1 MLNTEAP
8 LPRIT
13 TSETWLLR
21 ATGLIPCV
29 TQTLAKGPS
38 QHVRGVAPAFAQR
51 GYGATIVDVDGQ
63 EYLDYSMAVGPVSLG
78 YSHPV
83 INDAIRQQLEHGI
96 VFSLPHHLEVEVAEL
111 LRDVIP
117 NVERVRFSK
126 TGADVVSAAVRLA
139 RAHTGKSTI
148 LCCGYHGWHDW
159 YIGVTD
165 RHAGIPQ
172 SVRDLTFTF
181 AYNDIESVLS
191 AIDDDTAAIVLEPT
205 VVDSPEENFLQN
217 LRRICDDRGIVLVFD
232 EMWTGFRLALGGA
245 QEYYGVRAD
254 LICFSKAIANGMP
267 LAVLCGRADIM
278 DRLEND
284 VFWFTTFG
292 GETLSLAAAQAT
304 IQFLQQHDV
313 IGHLDV
319 VGRRLSGSLQELSND
334 LGMPWLSVK
343 GYPARTMITYDSNAV
358 DPLIARSY
366 LQQELLRYGILWN
379 GFFTLSYSHTVT
391 DIDRTV
397 AAFMEILPQL
407 AIHVQEGTLK
417 TALEGEPV
425 GPVFRRTGNF
435 NMRPRTA
442 DMES

>member
-1 MLNTEAP
+1 M
-8 LPRIT
+8 
-13 TSETWLLR
+13 WLRR
-21 ATGLIPCV
+21 ATGLIPSA

-38 QHVRGVAPAFAQR
+38 QHVGGVAPVFAQR
-51 GYGATIVDVDGQ
+51 GHGATIVDVDHQ
-63 EYLDYSMAVGPVSLG
+63 DYLDYTMAVGPLSLG

-83 INDAIRQQLEHGI
+83 INDAIRRQLENGI

-111 LRDVIP
+111 IRDVVP
-117 NVERVRFSK
+117 HVERVRFSK

-139 RAHTGKSTI
+139 RAHTGRSTI

-172 SVRDLTFTF
+172 TVRDLTFTF
-181 AYNDIESVLS
+181 AYNDIESVLR
-191 AIDDDTAAIVLEPT
+191 AIDEDTAAIVLEPT
-205 VVDSPEENFLQN
+205 VVESPENNFLQD
-217 LRRICDDRGIVLVFD
+217 LRRICDERGMVLVFD

-254 LICFSKAIANGMP
+254 LTCFSKAIANGMP

-278 DRLEND
+278 DRLEDD

-304 IQFLQQHDV
+304 IQFMQQHDV

-319 VGRRLSGSLQELSND
+319 VGRRLSIAIQELVAD
-334 LGMPWLSVK
+334 LGISWLHVA
-343 GYPARTMITYDSNAV
+343 GYPARTMITFDSKVV
-358 DPLIARSY
+358 DPLVARSY
-366 LQQELLRYGILWN
+366 MQQELLRYRILWN
-379 GFFTLSYSHTVT
+379 GFFTLSYSHAVA

-397 AAFMEILPQL
+397 AAFMEILPVM
-407 AIHVQEGTLK
+407 ATHVASGTIH
-417 TALEGEPV
+417 TALEGRPV

-442 DMES
+442 EVEA

>member
-1 MLNTEAP
+1 MQWLNQAE
-8 LPRIT
+8 
-13 TSETWLLR
+13 
-21 ATGLIPCV
+21 GLIPSA

-38 QHVRGVAPAFAQR
+38 QHVRGIAPVFAKR
-51 GYGATIVDVDGQ
+51 GYGATIVDVDDQ
-63 EYLDYSMAVGPVSLG
+63 EYLDYTMAVGPLSLG
-78 YSHPV
+78 YCFPE
-83 INDAIRQQLEHGI
+83 IDDAIRGQLDNGI
-96 VFSLPHHLEVEVAEL
+96 VFSLPHHLEVEVATL
-111 LRDVIP
+111 IRDVVP

-139 RAHTGKSTI
+139 RAHTGRSTI
-148 LCCGYHGWHDW
+148 VCCGYHGWHDW

-172 SVRDLTFTF
+172 SIRDLTFTF
-181 AYNDIESVLS
+181 AYNDVESVLS

-205 VVDSPEENFLQN
+205 VVESPENNFLQD
-217 LRRICDDRGIVLVFD
+217 LRRICDDRGIILVFD

-267 LAVLCGRADIM
+267 LSVLCGRADIM
-278 DRLEND
+278 DRLEED

-304 IQFLQQHDV
+304 IHFMQGHDV

-319 VGRRLSGSLQELSND
+319 VGRRLSGALLELTAD
-334 LGMPWLSVK
+334 LGISWLYTK
-343 GYPARTMITYDSNAV
+343 GYPARTMITYDSNVV
-358 DPLIARSY
+358 DPLIVRSY
-366 LQQELLRYGILWN
+366 LQQELLRYAILWN
-379 GFFTLSYSHTVT
+379 GFFTLSYSHTVA

-407 AIHVQEGTLK
+407 AKHVHDGTLRS
-417 TALEGEPV
+417 ALEGEPV

-435 NMRPRTA
+435 NMRPRTVTV
-442 DMES
+442 EV